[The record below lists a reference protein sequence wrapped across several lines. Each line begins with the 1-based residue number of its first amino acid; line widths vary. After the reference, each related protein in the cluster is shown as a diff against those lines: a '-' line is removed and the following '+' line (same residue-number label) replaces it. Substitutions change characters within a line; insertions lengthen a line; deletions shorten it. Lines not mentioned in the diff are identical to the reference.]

1 MFEFLGIR
9 NTGLK
14 SQFDWQS
21 RKSLTDHIAG
31 IYASELYDNLKQ
43 GAQVCASVWL
53 QIRIANELRAATVE
67 KLWEIT
73 EELNILYRDNWT
85 ALVDRE
91 MAKFQK
97 ELFLSG
103 ISKHSWLGKE
113 NGAQN

>member
-1 MFEFLGIR
+1 ML
-9 NTGLK
+9 
-14 SQFDWQS
+14 
-21 RKSLTDHIAG
+21 
-31 IYASELYDNLKQ
+31 YMYELYDSLKQ

-103 ISKHSWLGKE
+103 ISKHCFTAELICAHLNLRAKLFMRRP
-113 NGAQN
+113 AHQ

>member
-1 MFEFLGIR
+1 MC
-9 NTGLK
+9 
-14 SQFDWQS
+14 
-21 RKSLTDHIAG
+21 
-31 IYASELYDNLKQ
+31 
-43 GAQVCASVWL
+43 VSVWL

-103 ISKHSWLGKE
+103 KSKHCIAFFFLIRQRKSGTKLYLHKYT
-113 NGAQN
+113 